1 MSAQHRNLISH
12 GQWVLRLPLVAGM
25 VTVGCGNV
33 AVVPD
38 AAIDAVPLGID
49 AFKCPGG
56 HDEDGDGFGDVCDNC
71 PTIPNSDQLNVGE
84 INANKT
90 ADTLGDACDPRPAE
104 SGDRIALVEYF
115 NNGIPNGFFGNLN
128 VVRTAD
134 ALRFGSA
141 TTDAYLEFDA
151 GVSDFTRTEFA
162 FRVNAASPTAEQWV
176 GLNVFVQ
183 TPGQFTPAIFGSGTW
198 GAGQP
203 LTFYFRERAAP
214 PAEPRASNERR
225 FEPNHDQPYL
235 ADEQYRVLIDTK
247 AVTTFDTLRI
257 TAKQLKAT
265 AIAATVSELQAP
277 KVPATSN
284 MTLSTNFVEA
294 DYQYVIVYGK

>member
-1 MSAQHRNLISH
+1 
-12 GQWVLRLPLVAGM
+12 M

-38 AAIDAVPLGID
+38 ASIDAVPLAID

-104 SGDRIALVEYF
+104 SGDRIALVEFF
-115 NNGIPNGFFGNLN
+115 NNGIPTGFFNNLN
-128 VVRTAD
+128 IVRTAD
-134 ALRFGSA
+134 ALRFGS
-141 TTDAYLEFDA
+141 TTTVGNLEFDA
-151 GVSDFTRTEFA
+151 GVTDFTRAEFA
-162 FRVNAASPTAEQWV
+162 FRVNAASPNQEQWC
-176 GLNVFVQ
+176 GLNVFQQVAGSFA
-183 TPGQFTPAIFGSGTW
+183 PGIFGSGTW
-198 GAGQP
+198 GAGAP
-203 LTFYFRERAAP
+203 LTFYLRERAPLPAAP
-214 PAEPRASNERR
+214 RVSNERR

-257 TAKQLKAT
+257 TAKQLSAT
-265 AIAATVSELQAP
+265 AAAATVSELQAP
-277 KVPATSN
+277 KIPATSN
-284 MTLSTNFVEA
+284 MMLSTNFVEA
-294 DYQYVIVYGK
+294 DYQYVVVYAK